1 MEVFKEL
8 FQYREFLRSNIK
20 KEIRGKYKG
29 SFLGVVWSFLN
40 PLLSVAVYAIIFP
53 YIMKMQMDNYLIYL
67 ITGII
72 PWTFFTMSINSG
84 MISIL
89 TNANII
95 KKVYFPRIILPIS
108 SVTSALVNFLISCLI
123 ILIFLAFSGIG
134 FSLYLLYL
142 PIVVVIQYILLLGIT
157 FILSSID
164 LYFRDIENIMNFFIS
179 MLFYATPILYL
190 PSIFPEKIKWII
202 DLNPMAHIVNA
213 YRDIFY
219 FQTTPDLLNLGIV
232 GVISIVVLIMG
243 YLVFNKL
250 QRGFAE
256 EV

>member
-1 MEVFKEL
+1 MKVFKEL
-8 FQYREFLRSNIK
+8 FQYRELLKSNIK

-29 SFLGVVWSFLN
+29 SFLGVLWSFLN
-40 PLLSVAVYAIIFP
+40 PLLQVLIYAIIFP
-53 YIMKMQMDNYLIYL
+53 YIMRMQMDNYLIYL

-72 PWTFFTMSINSG
+72 PWTFFTASINSG
-84 MISIL
+84 MVSIL
-89 TNANII
+89 TNANLI

-108 SVTSALVNFLISCLI
+108 SVTSALVNFAISCLI
-123 ILIFLAFSGIG
+123 VICFVAFSGMG

-142 PIVVVIQYILLLGIT
+142 PLIMIIQYVLLLGIV

-164 LYFRDIENIMNFFIS
+164 LYFRDIENIIQFFVN

-190 PSIFPEKIKWII
+190 PAIFPENIKWII
-202 DLNPMAHIVNA
+202 SLNPMAHIINA

-219 FQTTPDLLNLGIV
+219 YKVSPDFLNLGIV
-232 GVISIVVLIMG
+232 SVISVCFMAIG
-243 YLVFNKL
+243 YLVFDKL